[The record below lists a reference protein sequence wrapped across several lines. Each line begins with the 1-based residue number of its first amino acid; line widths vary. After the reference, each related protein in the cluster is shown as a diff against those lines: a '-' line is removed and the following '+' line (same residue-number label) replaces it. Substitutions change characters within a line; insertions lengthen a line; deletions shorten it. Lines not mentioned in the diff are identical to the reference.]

1 MRHEPFYTL
10 VGIFVVGGLA
20 LMFVGGLFFYQQHT
34 QAKVQTFVMFF
45 KGSLKGLSATTPVTY
60 RGVKVGEVSL
70 IEITENKIKNKVEI
84 PVYVEFFV
92 EKNLDFAQNPVELLI
107 RNGFVANISSP
118 NFLTGVAEIELVKSD
133 VKLSNYQPSYFRGY
147 PIFPTRNTKEK
158 PTTITE
164 TLKSAQIMI
173 EEITKFVR
181 SPAFKDTITST
192 RRMANSFTRLSRN
205 LDNRLPSAINSFN
218 QLTRNLDNRL
228 PSAINNFNRLTLN
241 LDDYL
246 PPAITYFNRSV
257 KEIADAANSV
267 ENLSDYLSRH
277 PESLLRGKS

>member
-10 VGIFVVGGLA
+10 IGIFVVGGLA
-20 LMFVGGLFFYQQHT
+20 LMFLGGLFFYQQHT
-34 QAKVQTFVMFF
+34 QAKEQTFVMFF
-45 KGSLKGLSATTPVTY
+45 KGSLRGLSATAPVTY
-60 RGVKVGEVSL
+60 RGVKIGEVSL
-70 IEITENKIKNKVEI
+70 IEITENKVKNKVEI

-107 RNGFVANISSP
+107 RNGFVANISNP
-118 NFLTGVAEIELVKSD
+118 NFLTGVAEIELIKSE
-133 VKLSNYQPSYFRGY
+133 VKLTKYQPSYFRGY
-147 PIFPTRNTKEK
+147 PIFPTINTKEK
-158 PTTITE
+158 PTTIND

-181 SPAFKDTITST
+181 SPAFRETVNST
-192 RRMANSFTRLSRN
+192 RRMANSFNQLSRN
-205 LDNRLPSAINSFN
+205 LDNRLPSAINNFN

-228 PSAINNFNRLTLN
+228 PSAINNFNRLALN

-246 PPAITYFNRSV
+246 PPAVNYFNRSIREV
-257 KEIADAANSV
+257 AEAANSFQ
-267 ENLSDYLSRH
+267 NLSDYLARH